1 MATSIRAS
9 STAEPTA
16 ERAFSHPL
24 AVIGRF
30 ARSRTAVAG
39 LAILMVM
46 LASAAL
52 AGVILPYNPDT
63 ADLTSTL
70 HTPTLAHPFGTDQLG
85 RDILT
90 RVVYG
95 GRISLVIGVLS
106 VGISA
111 AIGVP
116 LGVLSGFYGGAV
128 DGVIQRIVDVLLAF
142 PGFLLALTLISLL
155 GVGLTN
161 VVISV
166 GIASVPVYV
175 RLVRAVTLSVR
186 EMTYVES
193 ARATGLRDRVI
204 MFRHVLPNAA
214 APIVV
219 QSSLQLG
226 AAILTAAGL
235 GFLGLGVTPPT
246 PEWGTMLGEAQ
257 TYLLT
262 SWFIATFPGGAIF
275 LAVMAFNLLG
285 DGLRDALD
293 PRMKVL

>member
-1 MATSIRAS
+1 MVTSIRAS
-9 STAEPTA
+9 STAKPA
-16 ERAFSHPL
+16 RERAFSHPL

-30 ARSRTAVAG
+30 GRNRTAVAG
-39 LAILMVM
+39 FCVLMVM
-46 LASAAL
+46 LASAAF
-52 AGVILPYNPDT
+52 AGVILPYDPDT
-63 ADLTSTL
+63 ADLNATL
-70 HTPTLAHPFGTDQLG
+70 HTPTAAHPFGTDQLG

-95 GRISLVIGVLS
+95 GRISLVIGVLA
-106 VGISA
+106 VGLSA
-111 AIGVP
+111 AFGVP
-116 LGVLSGFYGGAV
+116 LGVLSGFYGGGV
-128 DGVIQRIVDVLLAF
+128 DVVVQRIVDVMLAF
-142 PGFLLALTLISLL
+142 PGFLLALTLISIL

-175 RLVRAVTLSVR
+175 RLVRGVTLSIR

-214 APIVV
+214 APVIV

-246 PEWGTMLGEAQ
+246 SEWGTMLGEAQ

-262 SWFIATFPGGAIF
+262 SWYIATFPGMAIF
-275 LAVMAFNLLG
+275 AAVMAFNLLG

-293 PRMKVL
+293 PRMKVI

>member
-1 MATSIRAS
+1 MVTSIRAS
-9 STAEPTA
+9 SSAKPA
-16 ERAFSHPL
+16 RERAFSHPL
-24 AVIGRF
+24 AVIARF
-30 ARSRTAVAG
+30 GRSRTAVAG
-39 LAILMVM
+39 LIVLVVM
-46 LASAAL
+46 LVGAAL
-52 AGVILPYNPDT
+52 AGVVLPYNPDT
-63 ADLTSTL
+63 ADLSATL
-70 HTPTLAHPFGTDQLG
+70 HTPTPAHLFGTDQLG

-95 GRISLVIGVLS
+95 GRISLVIGAMA
-106 VGISA
+106 VGISG

-116 LGVLSGFYGGAV
+116 LGILSGYYGGLV
-128 DGVIQRIVDVLLAF
+128 DAVIQRIVDVMLAF
-142 PGFLLALTLISLL
+142 PGFLLALTLISIL
-155 GVGLTN
+155 GVGLIN

-175 RLVRAVTLSVR
+175 RLVRGVTLSIR
-186 EMTYVES
+186 QLTFIES

-214 APIVV
+214 APVVV

-246 PEWGTMLGEAQ
+246 PEWGTMLGEAV

-262 SWFIATFPGGAIF
+262 SWYIALFPGLAIF
-275 LAVMAFNLLG
+275 VAVMAFNLLG